1 MDSQTRLLYWLLLA
15 TRGGPTRVRILRTL
29 YDAPANMRQL
39 SLGLS
44 LDYKTVQGH
53 IELMLEN
60 GILDSEGK
68 KYGAIYVIAPEWG
81 NNIYLKNIL
90 EGTENGKKRK

>member
-15 TRGGPTRVRILRTL
+15 TRGGPTRVRILQTL
-29 YDAPANMRQL
+29 LNEPTNMRQL
-39 SLGLS
+39 ALNLS

-53 IELMLEN
+53 IELMIEN

-68 KYGAIYVIAPEWG
+68 KYGAIYVIAPEWAD
-81 NNIYLKNIL
+81 NIYLKNIL